1 MDQPWNLTDSS
12 TTWAQREKTS
22 QHGSSI
28 DEVGSIYT
36 VQGFNLNYV
45 GVILGPSIS
54 YDEKNN
60 KLLILSDRYKDTE
73 AFKGLGN
80 HPNSTKIKEE
90 IILKALNILLKRGI
104 KDLYLYA
111 HDEKL
116 RTKLLEIQKTAF

>member
-1 MDQPWNLTDSS
+1 M
-12 TTWAQREKTS
+12 
-22 QHGSSI
+22 
-28 DEVGSIYT
+28 
-36 VQGFNLNYV
+36 

-80 HPNSTKIKEE
+80 QPNAAKIKEE
-90 IILKALNILLKRGI
+90 IILNALNILLKRGI

-116 RTKLLEIQKTAF
+116 RTKLLEIKKSTI